1 MQIHSTIASQAN
13 VAGSPFRQHFG
24 PMSAGVQSIDAK
36 GRFVEFN
43 EVARQMY
50 ATAGVSADSLI
61 GKHAIDDAFPDSRD
75 LPTSLTMI
83 RALTERVFTEAESFY
98 PPWGVWF
105 AVRHFPTADGGVTTV
120 FEDITA
126 RKLTEEGLRRA
137 TEAADIFNWEVDVAA
152 GTLVWSA
159 NAHAVLGFPRELLP
173 GSLVDVFALVHPDD
187 LVAMQSV
194 MQAAMARGDKF
205 EMEVRLVH
213 PLTRDLVWITWQG
226 AVVQNVARDRA
237 STRYLGISQN
247 ITARKRREANL
258 AFLAEISDDLAR
270 LSTAEETM
278 QSVGQKIGAFLQIS
292 SCAFNEVDV
301 ARAESYMR
309 YGWFRSDVP
318 NLVGSVYRHG
328 DFATDEFDRANAAGK
343 VIVLGDTHQDS
354 RIANRASYDAIKMRS
369 FVTVPF
375 IAGGVWKHM
384 LSVMDSKPREWRA
397 DEVELICELC
407 NQIFP
412 RLERATVE
420 TALRGSEA
428 RFRAAVSAVSS
439 LIWTANAAG
448 EMEGEQPGWSGFTGQ
463 TRGELQGHGWAQAV
477 HPEDAQP
484 TLDAWNKAVWE
495 KRMFELEHRVRR
507 LDGEWRVCSVR
518 AVPVNETGEVLEW
531 VGVHTDIT
539 ERKQADGRLRRLID
553 SNVQGVIFWNKQGE
567 ITEANDAFLRIV
579 GYTRDDL
586 AAGLIRWEAMT
597 PPEYVQQDQRALAEI
612 AATGACTP
620 VKKEY
625 IRKDGTRVS
634 ILAGGA
640 SLDDN
645 ANEGVSFVLDITTL
659 KDAETALLAAHQQ
672 QRALSRRLLEVQETE
687 RRKIARDLHDQLGQV
702 LTAMKISL
710 QTVQPDAGGPL
721 DPSVALVDRALQQT
735 RSLTLALRPPLLDD
749 LGLMPALRW
758 LVDAQARQAGCRIA
772 FAADPLPD
780 RPAPAVETAC
790 FRIAQEAVTNAQRHA
805 RATLISVEL
814 RLVGDELQ
822 LSVRDDGT
830 GFDLVA
836 ARTRALR
843 GGSFGVLG
851 MEERATLAGGR
862 MKWESAAGRG
872 TTVQASLPLS
882 PARANDKDFSA

>member
-1 MQIHSTIASQAN
+1 MQIHSTVASQAN
-13 VAGSPFRQHFG
+13 VAGPPFRQLFG
-24 PMSAGVQSIDAK
+24 PISAGIQSIDAK

-75 LPTSLTMI
+75 LPTTQTMI

-137 TEAADIFNWEVDVAA
+137 TEAADIFSWEVDVAA

-173 GSLVDVFALVHPDD
+173 GSLADAFPLVHPDD

-205 EMEVRLVH
+205 EMEVRLLH
-213 PLTRDLVWITWQG
+213 PLTRDLVWVTSQG
-226 AVVQNVARDRA
+226 SAVKNVASGTG
-237 STRYLGISQN
+237 STRYFGISQN
-247 ITARKRREANL
+247 ITERKERERQQEFILTLSDALRAEANADDVVNRAL
-258 AFLAEISDDLAR
+258 RMLFEHLNLDRCYVGVYRLAEDRGEFTHQVGNDRVPPMPDGVR
-270 LSTAEETM
+270 LSDFPEALRTALDRTL
-278 QSVGQKIGAFLQIS
+278 VID
-292 SCAFNEVDV
+292 DV
-301 ARAESYMR
+301 AETQGLAETDR
-309 YGWFRSDVP
+309 R
-318 NLVGSVYRHG
+318 NLVALGL
-328 DFATDEFDRANAAGK
+328 RALVAASLRKGANNPLWA
-343 VIVLGDTHQDS
+343 IVAVS
-354 RIANRASYDAIKMRS
+354 ASPRRWTRGEIGLLEE
-369 FVTVPF
+369 VTERTW
-375 IAGGVWKHM
+375 AAM
-384 LSVMDSKPREWRA
+384 
-397 DEVELICELC
+397 
-407 NQIFP
+407 
-412 RLERATVE
+412 ERARAE

-439 LIWTANAAG
+439 LIWTNNARG

-463 TRGELQGHGWAQAV
+463 TREELQGYGWAQAV
-477 HPEDAQP
+477 HPDDAQP
-484 TLDAWNKAVWE
+484 TLDAWKQAVAE
-495 KRMFELEHRVRR
+495 KRMFEFEHRVRR
-507 LDGEWRVCSVR
+507 HDGAWRVCSVR
-518 AVPVNETGEVLEW
+518 AVPVNETGEIREW

-586 AAGLIRWEAMT
+586 AAGLISWAAMT

-612 AATGACTP
+612 AATGVCSP
-620 VKKEY
+620 IEKEY
-625 IRKDGTRVS
+625 IRKDGTRVP

-640 SLDDN
+640 TLDDN

-659 KDAETALLAAHQQ
+659 KHAETALLAAHQQ
-672 QRALSRRLLEVQETE
+672 QRSLSRRLLEVQDTE
-687 RRKIARDLHDQLGQV
+687 RRKIARDLHDELGQI
-702 LTAMKISL
+702 LTAVKINL
-710 QTVQPDAGGPL
+710 QTIQPAAVGL
-721 DPSVALVDRALQQT
+721 LAPSVALVDRALQQA
-735 RSLTLALRPPLLDD
+735 RSLSLALRPPLLDD
-749 LGLMPALRW
+749 LGLVPALRW
-758 LVDAQARQAGCRIA
+758 LVDAQARQAGCRITL
-772 FAADPLPD
+772 AAEPLPD
-780 RPAPAVETAC
+780 RPAPDVETAC
-790 FRIAQEAVTNAQRHA
+790 FRIAQEAITTAQRHA
-805 RATLISVEL
+805 QAHLIAVEL
-814 RLVGDELQ
+814 LLVGDELQ
-822 LSVRDDGT
+822 LTVRDEGI
-830 GFDLVA
+830 GFALAA

-851 MEERATLAGGR
+851 MEERVTLAGGR
-862 MKWESAAGRG
+862 IGWASAAGRG
-872 TTVQASLPLS
+872 TTVRATFPLS
-882 PARANDKDFSA
+882 PALANDNDPTA